1 MGKRTEFECDNCG
14 WEYIYENDLF
24 AIGKNHEICLT
35 PILFMTCG
43 GMPDKPVNG
52 DYAEYYCYNCNN
64 FVKKFVITDI
74 WDDIDGF
81 EKEDII
87 KDIEN
92 YDDSI
97 KIIKFN
103 KTNPERFSENEV
115 CPECGKKIKRLTDN
129 SKCPK
134 CHSGKLWATS
144 IIMMD

>member
-1 MGKRTEFECDNCG
+1 MGERIENKCDNCG

-64 FVKKFVITDI
+64 FVKKFVITNI

-81 EKEDII
+81 EKKDII
-87 KDIEN
+87 KDIKN
-92 YDDSI
+92 YDDST

-103 KTNPERFSENEV
+103 KSDNTDFLKMKSVRNVE
-115 CPECGKKIKRLTDN
+115 KRLKD
-129 SKCPK
+129 
-134 CHSGKLWATS
+134 
-144 IIMMD
+144 

>member
-1 MGKRTEFECDNCG
+1 MGERIENKCDNCG

-24 AIGKNHEICLT
+24 AIGKDHEICLT

-64 FVKKFVITDI
+64 FVKKFVIRDI

-81 EKEDII
+81 KKEDII

-92 YDDSI
+92 YNNSI

-103 KTNPERFSENEV
+103 KTNPERFSENEI
-115 CPECGKKIKRLTDN
+115 CPECGKKIKKLTDN

>member
-1 MGKRTEFECDNCG
+1 MFNSNFIHDMWQDARQ
-14 WEYIYENDLF
+14 
-24 AIGKNHEICLT
+24 
-35 PILFMTCG
+35 TC
-43 GMPDKPVNG
+43 KWRLC
-52 DYAEYYCYNCNN
+52 EYYCYNCNN
-64 FVKKFVITDI
+64 FVKKFVIRDI

-92 YDDSI
+92 YDDNI

-103 KTNPERFSENEV
+103 KTNPERFSENEI
-115 CPECGKKIKRLTDN
+115 CLECGEKIKRLTHD

-134 CHSGKLWATS
+134 CHSGKLYMNN